1 MGAELAFGGFRG
13 LLADVGLSCG
23 AALQRIRGSNGLDP
37 LSMAERSSTSDL
49 IRCFHESAVVF
60 GVVVC
65 SPTSCQL
72 RLNPKAPR
80 DVKAQSEHA
89 G

>member
-1 MGAELAFGGFRG
+1 MTLGKARAGGT
-13 LLADVGLSCG
+13 
-23 AALQRIRGSNGLDP
+23 LQRIQGRNGLVP
-37 LSMAERSSTSDL
+37 LDNPDRSSPMCL